1 MSGRA
6 KNKAVLP
13 TSAALTFGQIKRN
26 MGNVSEVESLPCV
39 VFSIDF
45 SILILD
51 LHMSLVL
58 SLAII
63 PSLLDTH
70 WIV

>member
-26 MGNVSEVESLPCV
+26 MGNVSEVENLPYFQLTFQFNPRPAHVVGALVGNHSL
-39 VFSIDF
+39 F
-45 SILILD
+45 
-51 LHMSLVL
+51 
-58 SLAII
+58 A
-63 PSLLDTH
+63 
-70 WIV
+70 